1 MIPAAT
7 FIEAARER
15 GFALYTGVPCSYLK
29 PLINYCIDTDGLL
42 YIGAANEGDAVA
54 IAAGAGLGGV
64 ASVAM
69 FQNSGLGNAVSPLT
83 SLTETFRLPILL
95 IVTLRG
101 EPGGAP
107 DEPQHEMMGNITP
120 SLLEL
125 MDIRWEY
132 FPADEDKVADALDRA
147 VSHMAAERRP
157 YALVMRKGS
166 VAPWELETGSE
177 PQVPRCAAAPR
188 PAAVLRRSEA
198 LAAIQ
203 ASVADGDLVIASTG
217 VCGRELFAL
226 SDRPNQLYMV
236 GSMGCAISLGLG
248 LAKAR
253 PDRRVI
259 VIDGDGAALMRLGAM
274 CIVGAEKPTNLV
286 HCLLDNG
293 QHESTGGQAT
303 VSGSIDLPAIAAA
316 SGYARVDAAATAEAL
331 QRSLEAT
338 PAGPAFLYVPIL
350 PGVPDELPRPDIAPA
365 QVAERFRA
373 WLQERSMV

>member
-166 VAPWELETGSE
+166 VAPRELQSRPE
-177 PQVPRCAAAPR
+177 PQVPGSFAAPR
-188 PAAVLRRSEA
+188 PAAVLRRREA

-248 LAKAR
+248 LATAR

-338 PAGPAFLYVPIL
+338 PAGPAFLYDPIL

-365 QVAERFRA
+365 QVAERLRA
-373 WLQERSMV
+373 WLQERSMA